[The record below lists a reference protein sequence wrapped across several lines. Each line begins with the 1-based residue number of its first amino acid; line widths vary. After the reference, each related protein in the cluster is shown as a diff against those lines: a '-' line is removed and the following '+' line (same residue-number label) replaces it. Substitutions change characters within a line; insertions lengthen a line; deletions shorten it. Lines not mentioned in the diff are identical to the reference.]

1 VSETKPSGDIMNTEE
16 KNQNE
21 LSDLEL
27 PAEQSEVTKAGAE
40 TVRPTGGVNVHD
52 ISISKQ
58 CD

>member
-1 VSETKPSGDIMNTEE
+1 MSTEE
-16 KNQNE
+16 KNQTE

-27 PAEQSEVTKAGAE
+27 PAEQSEITKAGAE
-40 TVRPTGGVNVHD
+40 TVKPAGTVHVHD

>member
-1 VSETKPSGDIMNTEE
+1 MNTEE

-40 TVRPTGGVNVHD
+40 TVQPIGKVTVHD